1 MYKDLKVDSPYNT
14 YKHKGLPVGP
24 ICSPSLEAIDG
35 VLNPQKNDY
44 LYFQMDT
51 VKNDGSNIFSKT
63 YEELRRLLRLQKR
76 QQKPQQRLQ
85 NKKQRR
91 NKALI
96 C

>member
-14 YKHKGLPVGP
+14 YKYKGLPVGP

-51 VKNDGSNIFSKT
+51 VKNDGSNIFTKT
-63 YEELRRLLRLQKR
+63 YEEHKAASATTEAAKATTKTTSAKQKT
-76 QQKPQQRLQ
+76 
-85 NKKQRR
+85 KK
-91 NKALI
+91 K
-96 C
+96 

>member
-1 MYKDLKVDSPYNT
+1 MKLQFDSTAVYAITKGQYGIARVMYKDLKVDSPYNT

-51 VKNDGSNIFSKT
+51 VK
-63 YEELRRLLRLQKR
+63 
-76 QQKPQQRLQ
+76 KPQQRLQ